1 MRGQA
6 QILIN
11 QFNNLSINQQ
21 NNMAAPINY
30 VLSPFEGNTNTGYPQ
45 GIKLYLQ
52 STKKID
58 KEYDKLDVSFSNDK
72 YIIYHF
78 SF

>member
-1 MRGQA
+1 MVLARRQA

-11 QFNNLSINQQ
+11 QFNNLHINQQ
-21 NNMAAPINY
+21 VQMADPVNY

-52 STKKID
+52 GKKD
-58 KEYDKLDVSFSNDK
+58 TEKEADKL
-72 YIIYHF
+72 YI
-78 SF
+78 SV